1 MYTGANRVI
10 HFRLERVDGAGFG
23 IEARFRVPD
32 SSIAPFDLESS
43 SQDCKRVMVGDIVVL
58 GFAGIANGS
67 QRARHWMAVV
77 GSANVLMAGGTGLVA
92 DISDIGTN
100 VAKRPVI
107 QESRIGG

>member
-1 MYTGANRVI
+1 
-10 HFRLERVDGAGFG
+10 
-23 IEARFRVPD
+23 
-32 SSIAPFDLESS
+32 
-43 SQDCKRVMVGDIVVL
+43 
-58 GFAGIANGS
+58 
-67 QRARHWMAVV
+67 MAVV